1 MESRGAVL
9 WSEGGW
15 NSGLAVVGYHSVV
28 KNSYQWTSWV
38 LNILPKEGQPLAHWP
53 PVHYLI
59 VQVEQDVNTSI
70 AQFDRISIWKP
81 QLMRWVLYSIAKL
94 YFLSVTN
101 KKKKVISVIFFQWVD
116 QETAISCRHLAVCPY
131 INTKVTLWA
140 FPKVSRVGCE
150 VRCIRLIIPSLFR
163 RCLGK
168 KKKQTK
174 IFSCLFC
181 SKRGNNL

>member
-1 MESRGAVL
+1 MECRGAVL

-59 VQVEQDVNTSI
+59 VQVEQDVNTSV

-101 KKKKVISVIFFQWVD
+101 KKKKGHICHLLSMGWPGNSHLLQAFGCVSIYKYKGDFVSLSQSVSSGLWGKMHSSNNSIFISQMF
-116 QETAISCRHLAVCPY
+116 
-131 INTKVTLWA
+131 
-140 FPKVSRVGCE
+140 
-150 VRCIRLIIPSLFR
+150 
-163 RCLGK
+163 GK
-168 KKKQTK
+168 KKKTNQN
-174 IFSCLFC
+174 FFLPF
-181 SKRGNNL
+181 LQ